1 MGNTSNEYYDIV
13 GEYWNRYI
21 GGTEEIP
28 RDLDM
33 IRPEILDSWKRS
45 LKYGVSPFGVR
56 NTTLPPDK
64 LDALLEKNRLLIS
77 VAHDHLKKLYL
88 YVKGTNFALALVNH
102 DGYVLDILAD
112 DDLIH
117 QKASSSGLT
126 LGCLRSEKAVGTSG
140 IAICLTLGTPYAVYG
155 KEHFI
160 QPHHDYICCGAP
172 VYSQERELLGCLALI
187 GPYRLAPAHSL
198 GMITAAADGVEKE
211 LKLRLT
217 YDKISEINSKFQFT
231 LDSLSSSVMLV
242 DRSGQITQ
250 ANKSTRSI
258 LGLKKEPINTSIYDL
273 FTDPAVATD
282 ILRSGKDISNK
293 EVFVNNSSGASQT
306 VIMSVIYSP
315 VDSADIVIKFDRVK
329 SIHKLVNKIG
339 GFTAKYTF
347 DCIIG
352 SSPCMESAKS
362 LGRLAAK
369 NDTNLLIL
377 GESGVGK
384 DVLAQAVHNA
394 SHRADGPFIAI
405 NCAALPKGLIE
416 SELFGY
422 ETGAFTGANKSGN
435 PGKFELADGGTLF
448 LDEIGDMPLD
458 VQATL
463 LRVIQNKEII
473 RIGGKKPKSIDV
485 RIIAATNSDLETA
498 VENKLFRSDLY
509 YRLNVL
515 SIKIPPLRQRLEDVP
530 ALMDYFVR
538 LHGSEENLAMFTPE
552 IRHIFETHSYPGNVR
567 ELENMVERVLI
578 AADDD
583 TLHIHDLLDFRTPDL
598 KPAHDNSVPR
608 MIPDT
613 PAQVSDQTEFPD
625 TYPGTFDTINSPARE
640 YSRIVEALKQEK
652 GHVPSAAIRLD
663 MPKRTLYR
671 KIQKYNIEL
680 ESFRQW

>member
-1 MGNTSNEYYDIV
+1 MKNGKILIIDDNEDVLFALNLLLEPYVEQIKVTTQPERIEHFMSTFVPDVIL
-13 GEYWNRYI
+13 
-21 GGTEEIP
+21 
-28 RDLDM
+28 LDM
-33 IRPEILDSWKRS
+33 NFRR
-45 LKYGVSPFGVR
+45 
-56 NTTLPPDK
+56 
-64 LDALLEKNRLLIS
+64 DAISGQEGFFWLEKIKAADPDA
-77 VAHDHLKKLYL
+77 V
-88 YVKGTNFALALVNH
+88 
-102 DGYVLDILAD
+102 VLFITAYAD
-112 DDLIH
+112 
-117 QKASSSGLT
+117 T
-126 LGCLRSEKAVGTSG
+126 EKAVR
-140 IAICLTLGTPYAVYG
+140 AIKAGATD
-155 KEHFI
+155 FI
-160 QPHHDYICCGAP
+160 PKP
-172 VYSQERELLGCLALI
+172 W
-187 GPYRLAPAHSL
+187 
-198 GMITAAADGVEKE
+198 EKE
-211 LKLRLT
+211 KLLATLSAALKLRESRT
-217 YDKISEINSKFQFT
+217 EINT
-231 LDSLSSSVMLV
+231 LKQRVE
-242 DRSGQITQ
+242 
-250 ANKSTRSI
+250 A
-258 LGLKKEPINTSIYDL
+258 LG
-273 FTDPAVATD
+273 
-282 ILRSGKDISNK
+282 
-293 EVFVNNSSGASQT
+293 
-306 VIMSVIYSP
+306 SP
-315 VDSADIVIKFDRVK
+315 DDT
-329 SIHKLVNKIG
+329 
-339 GFTAKYTF
+339 GFE
-347 DCIIG
+347 IIG
-352 SSPCMESAKS
+352 ESDVMQELFATIAK
-362 LGRLAAK
+362 LK
-369 NDTNLLIL
+369 DTDANILIL
-377 GESGVGK
+377 GENGTGK
-384 DVLAQAVHNA
+384 DLIA
-394 SHRADGPFIAI
+394 RALYHHSPRCNQVFISI
-405 NCAALPKGLIE
+405 DLGSIPEQLFE

-583 TLHIHDLLDFRTPDL
+583 TLHIYDLLDFRTLDL

-613 PAQVSDQTEFPD
+613 PAQVSDQTDFPD
-625 TYPGTFDTINSPARE
+625 TSPGTFDTINSPARE

>member
-88 YVKGTNFALALVNH
+88 YVKGTNFALALVDH

-112 DDLIH
+112 DDLIY

-258 LGLKKEPINTSIYDL
+258 LGLKKEPINTSVYDL

-293 EVFVNNSSGASQT
+293 EVFVNNSSGASQ
-306 VIMSVIYSP
+306 SVIYSP

-583 TLHIHDLLDFRTPDL
+583 TLHIHDLLDFRTPNL

-625 TYPGTFDTINSPARE
+625 TSPGTFDTINSPARE

>member
-1 MGNTSNEYYDIV
+1 
-13 GEYWNRYI
+13 
-21 GGTEEIP
+21 
-28 RDLDM
+28 
-33 IRPEILDSWKRS
+33 
-45 LKYGVSPFGVR
+45 
-56 NTTLPPDK
+56 
-64 LDALLEKNRLLIS
+64 
-77 VAHDHLKKLYL
+77 
-88 YVKGTNFALALVNH
+88 
-102 DGYVLDILAD
+102 
-112 DDLIH
+112 
-117 QKASSSGLT
+117 
-126 LGCLRSEKAVGTSG
+126 
-140 IAICLTLGTPYAVYG
+140 
-155 KEHFI
+155 
-160 QPHHDYICCGAP
+160 
-172 VYSQERELLGCLALI
+172 
-187 GPYRLAPAHSL
+187 
-198 GMITAAADGVEKE
+198 
-211 LKLRLT
+211 
-217 YDKISEINSKFQFT
+217 
-231 LDSLSSSVMLV
+231 MLV

-315 VDSADIVIKFDRVK
+315 VYSADIVIKFDRVK

-339 GFTAKYTF
+339 GFTARYTF

-598 KPAHDNSVPR
+598 KPAHDNSVPH

-625 TYPGTFDTINSPARE
+625 TSPGTFDAINSPARE

>member
-21 GGTEEIP
+21 DGTEEIP

-33 IRPEILDSWKRS
+33 IHPEILDSWKRS

-88 YVKGTNFALALVNH
+88 YVKGTNFELALVDH

-117 QKASSSGLT
+117 QKASSSGPT

-160 QPHHDYICCGAP
+160 QPHHDYICRGAP

-187 GPYRLAPAHSL
+187 GPYRLAPAH
-198 GMITAAADGVEKE
+198 
-211 LKLRLT
+211 
-217 YDKISEINSKFQFT
+217 
-231 LDSLSSSVMLV
+231 SSSVMLV

-306 VIMSVIYSP
+306 VIMSVIYSS
-315 VDSADIVIKFDRVK
+315 VYSADIVIKFDRVK
-329 SIHKLVNKIG
+329 SIYKLVNKIG

-347 DCIIG
+347 DCIIS

-384 DVLAQAVHNA
+384 DVPAQAVHNA
-394 SHRADGPFIAI
+394 SHRADGHFIAI
-405 NCAALPKGLIE
+405 NCAAL
-416 SELFGY
+416 
-422 ETGAFTGANKSGN
+422 
-435 PGKFELADGGTLF
+435 
-448 LDEIGDMPLD
+448 
-458 VQATL
+458 
-463 LRVIQNKEII
+463 
-473 RIGGKKPKSIDV
+473 
-485 RIIAATNSDLETA
+485 
-498 VENKLFRSDLY
+498 
-509 YRLNVL
+509 
-515 SIKIPPLRQRLEDVP
+515 
-530 ALMDYFVR
+530 
-538 LHGSEENLAMFTPE
+538 
-552 IRHIFETHSYPGNVR
+552 
-567 ELENMVERVLI
+567 
-578 AADDD
+578 
-583 TLHIHDLLDFRTPDL
+583 
-598 KPAHDNSVPR
+598 
-608 MIPDT
+608 
-613 PAQVSDQTEFPD
+613 
-625 TYPGTFDTINSPARE
+625 
-640 YSRIVEALKQEK
+640 
-652 GHVPSAAIRLD
+652 
-663 MPKRTLYR
+663 PKRTLYR

>member
-1 MGNTSNEYYDIV
+1 
-13 GEYWNRYI
+13 
-21 GGTEEIP
+21 
-28 RDLDM
+28 
-33 IRPEILDSWKRS
+33 
-45 LKYGVSPFGVR
+45 
-56 NTTLPPDK
+56 
-64 LDALLEKNRLLIS
+64 
-77 VAHDHLKKLYL
+77 
-88 YVKGTNFALALVNH
+88 
-102 DGYVLDILAD
+102 
-112 DDLIH
+112 
-117 QKASSSGLT
+117 
-126 LGCLRSEKAVGTSG
+126 
-140 IAICLTLGTPYAVYG
+140 
-155 KEHFI
+155 
-160 QPHHDYICCGAP
+160 
-172 VYSQERELLGCLALI
+172 
-187 GPYRLAPAHSL
+187 
-198 GMITAAADGVEKE
+198 MITAAADGVEKE

-315 VDSADIVIKFDRVK
+315 VYSADIVIKFDRVK

-625 TYPGTFDTINSPARE
+625 TSPGTFDAINSPARE

>member
-1 MGNTSNEYYDIV
+1 MSNTSNEYYDIV
-13 GEYWNRYI
+13 GEYWDKYI
-21 GGTEEIP
+21 GDNLKIP
-28 RDLDM
+28 DRLDT
-33 IRPEILDSWKRS
+33 IRPEILASWKRS
-45 LKYGVSPFGVR
+45 LSYGVSPFGVR
-56 NTTLPPDK
+56 NTTLPPEKLDK
-64 LDALLEKNRLLIS
+64 LLRENRMLIS
-77 VAHDHLKKLYL
+77 IAHDHLRKLYL
-88 YVKGTNFALALVNH
+88 YVKGTDFALALVNH
-102 DGYVLDILAD
+102 DGYVMDILAD
-112 DDLIH
+112 DELIH
-117 QKASSSGLT
+117 KKACSSGLT

-140 IAICLTLGTPYAVYG
+140 IAICLTLGTPYAVHG

-172 VYSQERELLGCLALI
+172 IYSPDKELLGCLALI
-187 GPYRLAPAHSL
+187 GPYKLAPAHSL

-217 YDKISEINSKFQFT
+217 YDQISEINTKFQFT
-231 LDSLSSSVMLV
+231 LDSLSSSVLLV
-242 DRSGQITQ
+242 DRAGRITQ
-250 ANKSTRSI
+250 ANKITKDI
-258 LGLKKEPINTSIYDL
+258 LGINKNPLHMSIHELLTDSYLVNSLLKSNTN
-273 FTDPAVATD
+273 
-282 ILRSGKDISNK
+282 ISNK
-293 EVFVNNSSGASQT
+293 EVFVNDSQGTAHT
-306 VIMSVIYSP
+306 VIMSVIYST
-315 VDSADIVIKFDRVK
+315 VATDDIVFKFDRVK
-329 SIHKLVNKIG
+329 SIHKLVNKIS
-339 GFTAKYTF
+339 GFTAKYSF
-347 DCIIG
+347 DSIIG
-352 SSPCMESAKS
+352 SSPCMESVKS

-377 GESGVGK
+377 GESGTGK

-394 SHRADGPFIAI
+394 SHRCSGPFIAI

-458 VQATL
+458 IQATL

-515 SIKIPPLRQRLEDVP
+515 SIKIPPLRQRLEDIP
-530 ALMDYFVR
+530 ALIDHFIK
-538 LHGSEENLAMFTPE
+538 LHGTNGSYEMFTPE
-552 IRHIFETHSYPGNVR
+552 IRYNFENHTYPGNVR

-578 AADDD
+578 TADDD
-583 TLHIHDLLDFRTPDL
+583 TLRIQDLFEMWKPEL
-598 KPAHDNSVPR
+598 KNTDIGSNISHQELPE
-608 MIPDT
+608 PDT
-613 PAQVSDQTEFPD
+613 GSKD
-625 TYPGTFDTINSPARE
+625 TKTDLSVISPVINSPKME
-640 YSRIVEALKQEK
+640 YQRIKLALQQEK

-680 ESFRQW
+680 DEFRQW

>member
-1 MGNTSNEYYDIV
+1 MGNISNDYYDIIS
-13 GEYWNRYI
+13 EYWDKYI
-21 GGTEEIP
+21 AGSQEMPEYMDT
-28 RDLDM
+28 

-45 LKYGVSPFGVR
+45 LRYGVSPHGVR
-56 NTTLPPDK
+56 TTTLPPDRLNELMK
-64 LDALLEKNRLLIS
+64 KNSLLIS
-77 VAHDHLKKLYL
+77 VAHDHLKKLYF
-88 YVKGTNFALALVNH
+88 YVKGTNFALALVNC
-102 DGYVLDILAD
+102 DGYVIDLLAD
-112 DDLIH
+112 DRPIR
-117 QKASSSGLT
+117 QQASSSGLT

-140 IAICLTLGTPYAVYG
+140 IAICLALGTPYAVYG

-160 QPHHDYICCGAP
+160 QTHHNYICCAAP
-172 VYSQERELLGCLALI
+172 VYSPEKDLLGCLALI
-187 GPYRLAPAHSL
+187 GPYKLAPAHSL

-211 LKLRLT
+211 IKLRLA

-231 LDSLSSSVMLV
+231 LDSLSSSILLV
-242 DRSGQITQ
+242 DSKTGSITQ
-250 ANKSTRSI
+250 ANKSTVPI
-258 LGLKKEPINTSIYDL
+258 LGLKKELLNASIYDL
-273 FTDPAVATD
+273 FTDPSVSAD
-282 ILRSGKDISNK
+282 IMKSRTDISNK
-293 EVFVNNSSGASQT
+293 EVFINDLSGSSHT
-306 VIMSVIYSP
+306 VMMSVIYSP
-315 VDSADIVIKFDRVK
+315 LDSADIVLKFDRVK
-329 SIHKLVNKIG
+329 SIHKLVNKIS
-339 GFTAKYTF
+339 GFTARYSF
-347 DCIIG
+347 DNIIG

-377 GESGVGK
+377 GESGTGK

-458 VQATL
+458 IQATL

-485 RIIAATNSDLETA
+485 RIIAATNSDLESA

-530 ALMDYFVR
+530 ELMDYFIR
-538 LHGSEENLAMFTPE
+538 LHGTEENISLFTPE
-552 IRHIFETHSYPGNVR
+552 IRSRFENYPYPGNVR
-567 ELENMVERVLI
+567 ELENMIERVLI

-583 TLHIHDLLDFRTPDL
+583 ALHLHELLDLQWPEPNHRMNET
-598 KPAHDNSVPR
+598 AGQNNSAPEHISSEIR
-608 MIPDT
+608 ITSSPET
-613 PAQVSDQTEFPD
+613 QNI
-625 TYPGTFDTINSPARE
+625 INSPARE
-640 YSRIVEALKQEK
+640 YSRITEALKQEK

-671 KIQKYNIEL
+671 KIQKYNIVL
-680 ESFRQW
+680 DVFRQW

>member
-45 LKYGVSPFGVR
+45 LKYGDSPFGVR

-88 YVKGTNFALALVNH
+88 YVKGTNFALALVDH

-126 LGCLRSEKAVGTSG
+126 MGCLRSEKAVGTSG

-258 LGLKKEPINTSIYDL
+258 LGLKKEPTNTSIYDL

-362 LGRLAAK
+362 LGKRRRKRRPCPGSSQRQPQSRWAF
-369 NDTNLLIL
+369 
-377 GESGVGK
+377 
-384 DVLAQAVHNA
+384 
-394 SHRADGPFIAI
+394 HRH
-405 NCAALPKGLIE
+405 
-416 SELFGY
+416 
-422 ETGAFTGANKSGN
+422 
-435 PGKFELADGGTLF
+435 
-448 LDEIGDMPLD
+448 
-458 VQATL
+458 
-463 LRVIQNKEII
+463 
-473 RIGGKKPKSIDV
+473 
-485 RIIAATNSDLETA
+485 
-498 VENKLFRSDLY
+498 KLC
-509 YRLNVL
+509 
-515 SIKIPPLRQRLEDVP
+515 
-530 ALMDYFVR
+530 
-538 LHGSEENLAMFTPE
+538 GSA
-552 IRHIFETHSYPGNVR
+552 
-567 ELENMVERVLI
+567 
-578 AADDD
+578 
-583 TLHIHDLLDFRTPDL
+583 
-598 KPAHDNSVPR
+598 
-608 MIPDT
+608 
-613 PAQVSDQTEFPD
+613 
-625 TYPGTFDTINSPARE
+625 
-640 YSRIVEALKQEK
+640 
-652 GHVPSAAIRLD
+652 
-663 MPKRTLYR
+663 
-671 KIQKYNIEL
+671 
-680 ESFRQW
+680 

>member
-1 MGNTSNEYYDIV
+1 M
-13 GEYWNRYI
+13 
-21 GGTEEIP
+21 
-28 RDLDM
+28 
-33 IRPEILDSWKRS
+33 
-45 LKYGVSPFGVR
+45 
-56 NTTLPPDK
+56 
-64 LDALLEKNRLLIS
+64 
-77 VAHDHLKKLYL
+77 AHDHLKKLYL
-88 YVKGTNFALALVNH
+88 YVKGTNFALALVDH

-112 DDLIH
+112 DNLIH
-117 QKASSSGLT
+117 QKASRSGLT

-187 GPYRLAPAHSL
+187 GPYRLAPAHS
-198 GMITAAADGVEKE
+198 
-211 LKLRLT
+211 
-217 YDKISEINSKFQFT
+217 
-231 LDSLSSSVMLV
+231 SSVMLM

-315 VDSADIVIKFDRVK
+315 VYSADIVIKFDRVK

-530 ALMDYFVR
+530 ALVDYFVR

-552 IRHIFETHSYPGNVR
+552 IRHIFETHSCPGNVR

-625 TYPGTFDTINSPARE
+625 TYPGTFRHHKFSGK
-640 YSRIVEALKQEK
+640 RIFEDRKSSET
-652 GHVPSAAIRLD
+652 G
-663 MPKRTLYR
+663 KRTCTKRCDPSRYA
-671 KIQKYNIEL
+671 
-680 ESFRQW
+680 